1 MCDRSRLVVPVLLAA
16 ALASACSR
24 GAAAPAPGKEATA
37 VSVKVTPVVERPIAR
52 FIRVTG
58 SLMAEEQAEVA
69 AEVAGRIVAT
79 PVERGSKVGS
89 GSPLVQIAANDPQ
102 AQVAEAQA
110 NAGQIEAALG
120 IAGGQ
125 AFDLD
130 RVPDVVSTKAAYDVA
145 QADFARLKT
154 LLDQK
159 VISQAEYDRSF
170 AAAEAAR
177 QRHEMARNTASQQ
190 VQALQAA
197 KARVTRAS
205 KALNDTSVRAPF
217 AGLVAERLVSI
228 GDFVTPGT
236 KVAVVV
242 RVDPLRVELTVP
254 EQFVAAVGVGR
265 PVALQVDAYP
275 GRTFTGKVRYISPAL
290 NAQTRA
296 LVVEAMVANPT
307 GELKPGFFATARIE
321 QAEQTNAALVPAS
334 AISTVSGTARVFVAA
349 SGGHAEERI
358 VTTGQEVDDLVEITT
373 GLKAGEQVILD
384 KGPQIVDGVRIATG
398 AAPAA
403 APPAAAAAKQ

>member
-1 MCDRSRLVVPVLLAA
+1 MCDRSPALVPVLLAA
-16 ALASACSR
+16 ALLSACSR
-24 GAAAPAPGKEATA
+24 PAAAPAPTA
-37 VSVKVTPVVERPIAR
+37 ESTALGVKVTPVVERPIAR

-58 SLMAEEQAEVA
+58 TLNAEEQAEVA

-79 PVERGSKVGS
+79 PVERGSRVTT
-89 GSPLVQIAANDPQ
+89 GSPLVQIAASDPQ

-110 NAGQIEAALG
+110 NAGQIEAGLG
-120 IAGGQ
+120 MANGQ
-125 AFDLD
+125 PFDAD
-130 RVPDVVSTKAAYDVA
+130 RVPDVVNTKAAYDVA

-170 AAAEAAR
+170 AAAESAR

-197 KARVTRAS
+197 RARVTRAS

-254 EQFVAAVGVGR
+254 EQFVSVVGVGR
-265 PVALQVDAYP
+265 PVELQVDAYP
-275 GRTFTGKVRYISPAL
+275 GRTFTGQVRYISPAL
-290 NAQTRA
+290 NAATRA
-296 LVVEAMVANPT
+296 LIVEAMVANPT
-307 GELKPGFFATARIE
+307 GELKPGFFATARIQQKE
-321 QAEQTNAALVPAS
+321 QSTAVLVPSS
-334 AISTVSGTARVFVAA
+334 AVSTVSGTARVFVAA
-349 SGGHAEERI
+349 AGHAEERI
-358 VTTGQEVDDLVEITT
+358 VTTGQVVDELVEITT
-373 GLKAGEQVILD
+373 GVKAGEQVILD
-384 KGPQIVDGVRIATG
+384 QGPQLVDGVRVTTAG
-398 AAPAA
+398 APAA
-403 APPAAAAAKQ
+403 PSAAAAAKQ

>member
-1 MCDRSRLVVPVLLAA
+1 MCDRSRLVVPVVLAA

-24 GAAAPAPGKEATA
+24 GAAAPAPAAEPTA
-37 VSVKVTPVVERPIAR
+37 LSVKVTPVVERPIAR

-58 SLMAEEQAEVA
+58 TLMAEEQAEVA

-89 GSPLVQIAANDPQ
+89 GSPLVQIAANDTQ
-102 AQVAEAQA
+102 AQVTEAQA
-110 NAGQIEAALG
+110 NAAQIEAGLG
-120 IAGGQ
+120 MANGQ
-125 AFDLD
+125 PFNPDL
-130 RVPDVVSTKAAYDVA
+130 VPDVVNTKAAYDVA

-170 AAAEAAR
+170 AAAESAR
-177 QRHEMARNTASQQ
+177 QRYEMARNTAAQQ

-205 KALNDTSVRAPF
+205 KALSDTSVRAPF
-217 AGLVAERLVSI
+217 AGLVAERLVSV

-254 EQFVAAVGVGR
+254 EQFVAVVGVGR

-296 LVVEAMVANPT
+296 LVVEAVVANPT
-307 GELKPGFFATARIE
+307 GELKPGFFATAQIQ
-321 QAEQTNAALVPAS
+321 QAEETNAALVPA
-334 AISTVSGTARVFVAA
+334 AAVSTVSGTARVFVAA
-349 SGGHAEERI
+349 AGGHAEERI
-358 VTTGQEVDDLVEITT
+358 VTTGQELGDQVEITT
-373 GLKAGEQVILD
+373 GVKAGEQVILD
-384 KGPQIVDGVRIATG
+384 HGPQLVDGVRITTA
-398 AAPAA
+398 AA
-403 APPAAAAAKQ
+403 APSAAAAAKQ